1 MSNLKKYATPIILLF
16 LIPLVAVLGAIIF
29 KEKYYAFISVF
40 VAVLALLPLFYSFN
54 KKQNSSKEL
63 VIIAVMVAL
72 SAIGRFIFAWLPGFK
87 PVTAIT
93 IIAAIYLGREAGFAV
108 GAMSAVISNFYFG
121 QGPFT
126 PFQMFSWGLIGFLA
140 GVLSKPLQKN
150 KVILC
155 VFGGLA
161 GVLYST
167 FMDVFTTLWADGG
180 FNVSRYLASIISAL
194 PVTVEYVV
202 SNIIFLLLLTKPI
215 GLKLNRI
222 KTKYGLFQ

>member
-1 MSNLKKYATPIILLF
+1 MEKIKKYATLLILLI
-16 LIPLVAVLGAIIF
+16 LIPFVAIIGAVVF
-29 KEKYYAFISVF
+29 KEKYYAFISLF
-40 VAVLALLPLFYSFN
+40 VAILALLPLFYSFH

-63 VIIAVMVAL
+63 VVVAVMVAL
-72 SAIGRFIFAWLPGFK
+72 SVVGRFVFAFVPGFK

-126 PFQMFSWGLIGFLA
+126 PFQMFAWGLIGFLA
-140 GVLSKPLQKN
+140 GVLSKWLQKN
-150 KVILC
+150 KAVLC
-155 VFGGLA
+155 VFSGIA

-167 FMDVFTTLWADGG
+167 FMDVFTTLWLDGG
-180 FNVSRYLASIISAL
+180 FNLNRYLTSVITAL

-202 SNIIFLLLLTKPI
+202 SNIIFILLLTKPI
-215 GLKLNRI
+215 GTKLNRI
-222 KTKYGLFQ
+222 KTKYGLFV